1 MACVCVTR
9 ALVSRV
15 HYQKPPHSIFSN
27 ATNIIFVDL
36 FSQAQFSN
44 HLTYYVP
51 SVTQIDFLSY
61 VTKKDSST
69 TFSAITK
76 FCLEIFVHQHCG
88 QLTKNFDCK
97 VVIENMP
104 SCKSWQNP
112 VLQREDWDEDKSIV
126 KRTETEEEDNHY
138 DFTDAK
144 KELRLGLVCSILTSH
159 DDDHLYIM
167 INIDHD
173 FVDAEKESRWGVVYS
188 ILTSHNDNHLYNDYH
203 GSLFCWCWERRR
215 R

>member
-88 QLTKNFDCK
+88 QLTKNCK

-104 SCKSWQNP
+104 CCKSWQYP

-144 KELRLGLVCSILTSH
+144 KELRWGLVYSILTSH
-159 DDDHLYIM
+159 DDDHLYI
-167 INIDHD
+167 
-173 FVDAEKESRWGVVYS
+173 
-188 ILTSHNDNHLYNDYH
+188 DYH
-203 GSLFCWCWERRR
+203 GSWFCWCRERVEVRSGL
-215 R
+215 